1 MKLEYEVIH
10 TVVLESISWDT
21 YLEALIIFGV
31 FDPDTILFLAE
42 ANFSSPSLSYRN
54 FLMWYFV
61 AGQPDQWLI
70 DRYSQFTIG
79 CHDISKV
86 LEVVSSEFEQFPL
99 ALTHII
105 QIWRID
111 ISAKSI
117 AENHFSHPLVTD
129 ILWTLYIYLAVIYH
143 LHSIYISD
151 LDIIITTHLY

>member
-61 AGQPDQWLI
+61 AGQPDQ
-70 DRYSQFTIG
+70 
-79 CHDISKV
+79 
-86 LEVVSSEFEQFPL
+86 
-99 ALTHII
+99 
-105 QIWRID
+105 
-111 ISAKSI
+111 
-117 AENHFSHPLVTD
+117 
-129 ILWTLYIYLAVIYH
+129 
-143 LHSIYISD
+143 
-151 LDIIITTHLY
+151 